1 MIGRASGILRSK
13 RAQGFVW
20 LVAALPMIAV
30 PILNDGNRSIVA
42 IGLMFLV
49 FGMVSLRRN

>member
-1 MIGRASGILRSK
+1 MIGRAAGILQSK

-30 PILNDGNRSIVA
+30 PILNDGNKSVVA

-49 FGMVSLRRN
+49 LGMVALRRS